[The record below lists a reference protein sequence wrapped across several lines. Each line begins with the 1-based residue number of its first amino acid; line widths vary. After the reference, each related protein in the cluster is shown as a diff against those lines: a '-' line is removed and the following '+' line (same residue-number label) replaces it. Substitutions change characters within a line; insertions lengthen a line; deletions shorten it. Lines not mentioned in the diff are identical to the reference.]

1 MDLGSPAQ
9 GGTLG
14 QLGHQHQ
21 AQRGDEGGGQV
32 QQGQGHAEHDPES
45 GDGGGDLHPA
55 GHQPLGNEDGAH
67 RAHQI
72 AQQGGQADGYGDVK
86 DAAVQDPAGLAAAP
100 VRGQAAGIPPVEER
114 EGAGGKDLA
123 DHHARHNEPH
133 GPLGALGEE
142 EHQQP
147 QHRHG
152 AHQLLQHLRACGRTD
167 QARAVEGVL
176 VEVFHPG
183 EEKAG

>member
-1 MDLGSPAQ
+1 M
-9 GGTLG
+9 
-14 QLGHQHQ
+14 
-21 AQRGDEGGGQV
+21 
-32 QQGQGHAEHDPES
+32 
-45 GDGGGDLHPA
+45 
-55 GHQPLGNEDGAH
+55 
-67 RAHQI
+67 
-72 AQQGGQADGYGDVK
+72 K